1 MRLIG
6 FVVYVLFAN
15 IEEWF
20 RIFLHLLLH
29 IPLLRLHGATN
40 RFNRKMDAPFMGY
53 AGTEGEET

>member
-1 MRLIG
+1 MFCLH
-6 FVVYVLFAN
+6 N

-20 RIFLHLLLH
+20 WIFLHLLH
-29 IPLLRLHGATN
+29 HTSLLRLDGATN